1 MAAIYILIILSCRVV
16 QAVFNKRLS
25 NGISNVSM
33 FIGYA
38 SFQNAVSAAL
48 GLVLILLLG
57 HGFNVNLPTVV
68 ISVFAGLTLF
78 CAGLCSVYAMKSGT
92 VSLDSMFG
100 TAGMLVPI
108 LAGIFL
114 FNEPINAFQWF
125 GVALFFAAA
134 WLLIGSSRK
143 IYSTFSLKT
152 LLFLIG
158 SMLSNGGTML
168 AQQMFTVYVPNGDV
182 TVFSFLSFG
191 VVAVL
196 GGIGS
201 AAINKKKHCGEPVQA
216 DKSVKNLVICGVALA
231 AAVFVINQFVTLS
244 AAIVPP
250 VVLFT
255 FANGGGT
262 IISAL
267 VAALIYN
274 ERLSKSAAAGVLL
287 GIISFVIIKMF

>member
-1 MAAIYILIILSCRVV
+1 MEAIYILIILLCRVV

-25 NGISNVSM
+25 NGIRNISM

-48 GLVLILLLG
+48 GLGLILLAE

-114 FNEPINAFQWF
+114 FNKPITVFQWF
-125 GVALFFAAA
+125 GVALFFTAA

-168 AQQMFTVYVPNGDV
+168 AQQMFTIYVPNGDV

-196 GGIGS
+196 GGVAS
-201 AAINKKKHCGEPVQA
+201 ATIFGKKRADESVQA

-231 AAVFVINQFVTLS
+231 AAIFIINQFVTL
-244 AAIVPP
+244 AAATMSP

-255 FANGGGT
+255 FANSGGT
-262 IISAL
+262 VISAL

-274 ERLSKSAAAGVLL
+274 ERLSKSSAAGVIL